1 MFVKTIIALSLA
13 ILAVAAPGPQP
24 QGFLGTPGVLGQR
37 PNDGQPPNSHR
48 DLSGG
53 RIAARAPQPQG
64 LVSNLNEVVGHR
76 DLGRTLNNLAGGAGP
91 L

>member
-1 MFVKTIIALSLA
+1 MMFVKTIIALSLA

-24 QGFLGTPGVLGQR
+24 QGSLGTVGQA
-37 PNDGQPPNSHR
+37 PNGGEIPNGGETPNNHR

-64 LVSNLNEVVGHR
+64 TSMFYLNPCSCTNLTKLRSREQS
-76 DLGRTLNNLAGGAGP
+76 
-91 L
+91 